1 MLKSGLQ
8 YLTLSSHEISC
19 EITLDYDE
27 LLRNI
32 GKLYYRF

>member
-8 YLTLSSHEISC
+8 YLTVSSH

-27 LLRNI
+27 LLRSI
-32 GKLYYRF
+32 EKFYCRF